1 MPIKQPAI
9 VTFDEITEEK
19 RIPPRVI
26 TVDASTDSEFV
37 ESPSG
42 TELEIMEMVYKK
54 HNCSPEEWESYT
66 DAMRYALGEQATSQ
80 NSMEPKDGET
90 PKGFADRLRNEGVAI
105 GIIMRLLHEHAH
117 KAWKKIPQ
125 WQAAALARGI
135 SVAEAREDTNKFT
148 SNYAYHVHK
157 KEK

>member
-105 GIIMRLLHEHAH
+105 GIIMRLLCEHQN
-117 KAWKKIPQ
+117 KDWDKIPQ
-125 WQAAALARGI
+125 WLASGLARGI
-135 SVAEAREDTNKFT
+135 PFADAKADRNNRARD
-148 SNYAYHVHK
+148 YAYHVNQK
-157 KEK
+157 KK